1 MKKISFSI
9 LRLGA
14 VETEL
19 YKRLSKKRKNQILNT
34 FYKKIS
40 SIEDM
45 IKSIEFI
52 IHNKFLNNSIIKLDN
67 GM

>member
-9 LRLGA
+9 LGLGA